1 MADEGEEWRAHAEA
15 LKVRGNEAFE
25 AGRLEEAE
33 LLYTQAIEVN
43 PDDHVYYSNRSAV
56 YMKSGSVSKALKD
69 AEKCVQL
76 SPSWP
81 KGYNRLGVAQQGLR
95 RFDAAIDSF
104 KRGLELDASNK
115 ALLEA
120 LRLCEEA
127 REVDKK
133 QRFAEAAVERAREE
147 ARLKEADEAKQRAA
161 VQKEEESDLLSS
173 FFGEVAADQK
183 PVPTAPPSEDDLL
196 SSFLTEVKA
205 APASA
210 SSSSTAGGAP
220 SASQQPEQETSID
233 PQSLATEKYT
243 NQELGDG
250 KTQHARLTAKNC
262 EWRNLNPY
270 YVLQLDI
277 DATSED
283 IKNRYR
289 KLSTRV
295 HPDKN
300 RDIENARESFE
311 YVKAAYQ
318 KLMDL
323 DARRVVVM
331 NIEYVR
337 EEVAAER
344 RKLLAKSN
352 GGERLP
358 PLEEHVDKETMKHFA
373 SIEVNRRRSEKVQR
387 SHNAREKMQ
396 EHEEQEKAR
405 RANTFEKDWAQE
417 DRREKRVGNWREFS
431 DDPDAKRVRAASY
444 KTEKRQE
451 TKHGN
456 SVVEEWRQNW
466 K

>member
-1 MADEGEEWRAHAEA
+1 MAEGEEWRAHAEA

-76 SPSWP
+76 APSWP

-115 ALLEA
+115 VLLEA
-120 LRLCEEA
+120 LHVCEES
-127 REVDKK
+127 REIDKK

-183 PVPTAPPSEDDLL
+183 PVQTVPPSEDDLL

-205 APASA
+205 PA
-210 SSSSTAGGAP
+210 SSSSTTGGAP
-220 SASQQPEQETSID
+220 RASQQPDQETSID

-344 RKLLAKSN
+344 RKMLAKSNGN

-405 RANTFEKDWAQE
+405 RANTFEKNWAQE

-431 DDPDAKRVRAASY
+431 DDPDAKRVRATSY